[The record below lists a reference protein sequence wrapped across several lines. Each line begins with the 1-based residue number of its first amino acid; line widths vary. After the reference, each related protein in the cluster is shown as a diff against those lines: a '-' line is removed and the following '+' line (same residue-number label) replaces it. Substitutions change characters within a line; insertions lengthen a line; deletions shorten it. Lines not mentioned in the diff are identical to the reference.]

1 MGPEDLAQVLGSLRL
16 PSNDRVVIGFS
27 GADDAAAVRLND
39 GKLLLQTVDFFTP
52 IVDDPYVFGQ
62 IAAANALSDI
72 YAMGGTPLFALN
84 IVAYPIHDLPKEM
97 LVQILQGGADKA
109 EEANI
114 PIVGGHSIDDKEPK
128 YGLVVS
134 GEIEE
139 QKLITNAGAQPGDS
153 LILTKPLGT
162 GIIATGIKKA
172 VAPQESIDAAIQ
184 TMTNLNAFGS
194 ELMQKYGVHAA
205 TDITG
210 FGLSGHLLE
219 MCRASK
225 ISAVI
230 EFDQLTF
237 LPHVRQLVEQG
248 IIPEGT
254 RRNLD
259 YIRPH
264 LQSEDH
270 LTEVEITM
278 VADAQTSGGLLIA
291 LPPERA
297 QKFLTELNQQ
307 SLVKG
312 FEIGTIIPQ
321 KEAIIWLK

>member
-1 MGPEDLAQVLGSLRL
+1 M
-16 PSNDRVVIGFS
+16 
-27 GADDAAAVRLND
+27 
-39 GKLLLQTVDFFTP
+39 LQTVDFFTP

-248 IIPEGT
+248 IIPGGT

-264 LQSEDH
+264 LHSENH

>member
-1 MGPEDLAQVLGSLRL
+1 M
-16 PSNDRVVIGFS
+16 
-27 GADDAAAVRLND
+27 
-39 GKLLLQTVDFFTP
+39 
-52 IVDDPYVFGQ
+52 DDPYVFGQ

-248 IIPEGT
+248 IIPGGT

-264 LQSEDH
+264 LHSEDH